1 MCWRKLFSFLSVF
14 FCAHKIIHE
23 EMSVFTFREFSYSLL
38 HAKIG
43 LNGIVKQSYFVRW
56 AGRVWKSLPCSSSCI
71 QLRTIS
77 WVFSSFSSSNG
88 SRCYLVKQT
97 VAKLISVKLR
107 LNWFFFSLCFLK
119 QTNVFSSFMSRVRF
133 VAPSIMNARVKTTT
147 KPFKQYN

>member
-107 LNWFFFSLCFLK
+107 LNWFFFSLLLK
-119 QTNVFSSFMSRVRF
+119 TNKRFFVVHEPSSLCSSVNHERAGKDHNQTVQ
-133 VAPSIMNARVKTTT
+133 AI
-147 KPFKQYN
+147 